1 MNIKQKLYS
10 LGFIAV
16 LGVLTLLFT
25 ATHFA
30 TTTGDLNQA
39 TNLVSQLETR
49 LLHLRRNEKD
59 FLLRN
64 NIKYLDKFESNVTLF
79 LDLEKQLSVILEKHQ
94 LPSSYNLRQ
103 DLVSYQ
109 QGFKKLV
116 FSYQKLGLSSK
127 EGLKGTYNQAFDSA
141 YSQAST
147 KQALDLLLFN
157 KAVYSGVY
165 NFDLISSINSTELID
180 SSRQF
185 IEQEKVIGLKYNEG
199 LLGETRSLSHAVEE
213 QFKAFSAAI
222 HEENTQQLESLTFI
236 KQLVSGVV
244 LLIISGLI
252 FQISRSINRQVQS
265 LSNIIS
271 QISETNDIGIR
282 ANLPGNDELTSIG
295 QHFNNL
301 LDKIEA
307 LILGSQDKSKQLSGS
322 TGNMHNQLE
331 GVITQFHVQAD
342 HTATMATSVQEM
354 VSTINEISE
363 STTIAV
369 EGVQQ
374 AANNA
379 ESGREVVRTTVQ
391 NISEL
396 SSTLA
401 NSQTSINSLNGHVD
415 KIGGAVNIIQEIAE
429 QTNLLA
435 LNAAIEAARAGE
447 QGRGFAVVADEVRAL
462 ASRTHQSTE
471 EITKVVSAIQSQMST
486 VVGDIDKCNLQGQAT
501 LSDSELLDSSLSQII
516 TDMST
521 IQANSER
528 IASAI
533 EEQGIVMNQVS
544 ESITELNGISDNN
557 MHSAQECLLE
567 VDSVSA
573 QANDMDTAVAE
584 FKTSH
589 T

>member
-1 MNIKQKLYS
+1 MNIRQKLYS

-30 TTTGDLNQA
+30 TTTSDLNQA

-59 FLLRN
+59 FLLRH
-64 NIKYLDKFESNVTLF
+64 NIKYLDKFESNIRLF
-79 LDLEKQLSVILEKHQ
+79 LDLEKQLSVILDRHQ
-94 LPSSYNLRQ
+94 LPSSSNLRKDLITYQ
-103 DLVSYQ
+103 EGFNKLVS
-109 QGFKKLV
+109 G
-116 FSYQKLGLSSK
+116 YQKLGLSSK
-127 EGLKGTYNQAFDSA
+127 EGLKGSYNQAFDAA

-147 KQALDLLLFN
+147 KQALDLLLFD
-157 KAVYSGVY
+157 KEVYAGVY
-165 NFDLISSINSTELID
+165 NFDLISSINSSQLVDT
-180 SSRQF
+180 SRQF
-185 IEQEKVIGLKYNEG
+185 IAQEKVIGLKYNEG

-213 QFKAFSAAI
+213 QFKSFSTTI
-222 HEENTQQLESLTFI
+222 HDENTQQLERLSFI
-236 KQLVSGVV
+236 KQLVSGIV
-244 LLIISGLI
+244 LLVISGLV
-252 FQISRSINRQVQS
+252 FQISRSINRQVQA
-265 LSNIIS
+265 LSNVISKIS
-271 QISETNDIGIR
+271 QTNDIGVR
-282 ANLPGNDELTSIG
+282 ANLPGNDELASIG
-295 QHFNNL
+295 KHFNRL
-301 LDKIEA
+301 LDKIET
-307 LILGSQDKSKQLSGS
+307 LIHGSQDKSKQLSGS

-379 ESGREVVRTTVQ
+379 QSGRQVVRTTVQ

-401 NSQTSINSLNGHVD
+401 NSQTSINSLNEHVD

-471 EITKVVSAIQSQMST
+471 EITKVVSAIQNQMST
-486 VVGDIDKCNLQGQAT
+486 VVGDIDKCNLQGQDT

-544 ESITELNGISDNN
+544 ESITELNGISENN

-567 VDSVSA
+567 VDNVSA
-573 QANDMDTAVAE
+573 QANDMDSAVAE
-584 FKTSH
+584 FKTNKV
-589 T
+589 